1 MNIAAMMQQAQKMQ
15 KEVMKVKDEIENKTF
30 QHSNSLVEVEI
41 NGKKEIL
48 KISIKESFEFNK
60 EDKEVLEDMLL
71 LVLNEAFKKVDDE
84 LNSKMGKF
92 APGLNGLF

>member
-30 QHSNSLVEVEI
+30 QHSNSLVDVEI
-41 NGKKEIL
+41 SGKKEIL
-48 KISIKESFEFNK
+48 KINIKDSFEFNK
-60 EDKEVLEDMLL
+60 EDKEMLEDMIMLA
-71 LVLNEAFKKVDDE
+71 LNEAFKKVDEE